1 MNKEF
6 KISTGEELIQL
17 MEAEKMNSKEICE
30 ILYKALILFADE
42 TKPPEV
48 LIQEFKKY
56 WERFKHTKE
65 RPLFLG
71 LDLNVIEP
79 PEQE

>member
-6 KISTGEELIQL
+6 RISTGEELIQFMKAQNL
-17 MEAEKMNSKEICE
+17 NSKQICE
-30 ILYKALILFADE
+30 VLQRALILFADE

-48 LIQEFKKY
+48 LIQEFREY
-56 WERFKHTKE
+56 WEHFKHTNE

-71 LDLNVIEP
+71 LNLDVKE
-79 PEQE
+79 

>member
-6 KISTGEELIQL
+6 KISTGEELINL
-17 MEAEKMNSKEICE
+17 METEDLNSKQICE
-30 ILYKALILFADE
+30 ILQRALILFADE

-48 LIQEFKKY
+48 LTKEFREY

-71 LDLNVIEP
+71 LDLNVIEQP
-79 PEQE
+79 FKN

>member
-6 KISTGEELIQL
+6 RISTGEELIQL
-17 MEAEKMNSKEICE
+17 METQNLNSTQICE

-48 LIQEFKKY
+48 LIQEFKEY

>member
-1 MNKEF
+1 MSKEF
-6 KISTGEELIQL
+6 RISTGEELIHL
-17 MEAEKMNSKEICE
+17 METENLNSKQICE
-30 ILYKALILFADE
+30 ILQRALILFADE

-48 LIQEFKKY
+48 LIQEFREY

-71 LDLNVIEP
+71 LDLNIIEQP
-79 PEQE
+79 VKN